1 MQSVDFRNK
10 TNIFIPANF
19 TGQQIQVQVVL
30 TFVGFVGQES
40 ASTPITVGKRN
51 YVHI

>member
-1 MQSVDFRNK
+1 MQSVNFRNK
-10 TNIFIPANF
+10 TDIFIPANF

-30 TFVGFVGQES
+30 TFLNFIGQDS

-51 YVHI
+51 YAHI